1 MPTVRNL
8 ARLFHAIADKDLQKA
23 TSIAT
28 DIAGAEEKS
37 GHHSAAQRLRGALY
51 ANGNGSLRPLETATT
66 IVSPDFLQSALAP
79 RTAKT
84 LLEDVWLPAGNREQL
99 KSVLTEFRHASRLRA
114 KRIRLRSKLLFLGPP
129 GCGKSLTALAL
140 ANEMR
145 LPHYVVRFD
154 AVIGAYLGQ
163 TAIHL
168 RQLFQFVSSNPCVL
182 LFDEIDALGR
192 QRGNIRDVGELDRIV
207 IALMQELDLLE
218 THGFVIAAS
227 NLPEH
232 LDRAL
237 ARRFDVVVR
246 FPAPNKKELLRFS
259 KAVAKRFKIAPS
271 KKMNSQLLK
280 VSSYAD
286 AERLVENEA
295 RRLVL
300 AEYKQ

>member
-8 ARLFHAIADKDLQKA
+8 ARLFHAIAEKDLHKA
-23 TSIAT
+23 TSIAN
-28 DIAGAEEKS
+28 DIAGAEEKT

-51 ANGNGSLRPLETATT
+51 ANGNRTNRPLESATT
-66 IVSPDFLQSALAP
+66 LVSAEFLESALAL

-84 LLEDVWLPAGNREQL
+84 LLRDVSLRDDNRKQL
-99 KSVLTEFRHASRLRA
+99 KGILTEFKHSSRLRVQG
-114 KRIRLRSKLLFLGPP
+114 IRRRNKLLFLGHP

-168 RQLFQFVSSNPCVL
+168 RQLFQFASSNPCVL

-218 THGFVIAAS
+218 TKGFVVAAS

-237 ARRFDVVVR
+237 ARRFDLVLR
-246 FPAPNKKELLRFS
+246 FPAPNEKELLQFS
-259 KAVAKRFKIAPS
+259 RDVAKRFKINIDKRLVNQIS
-271 KKMNSQLLK
+271 KLT
-280 VSSYAD
+280 SYAD
-286 AERLVENEA
+286 AEKLVENEA

-300 AEYKQ
+300 AQYE